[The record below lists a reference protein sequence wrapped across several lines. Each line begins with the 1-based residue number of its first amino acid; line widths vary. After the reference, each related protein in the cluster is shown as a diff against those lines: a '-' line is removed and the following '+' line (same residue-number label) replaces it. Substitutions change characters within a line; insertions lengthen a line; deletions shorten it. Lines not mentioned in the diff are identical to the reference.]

1 MARIRIYKNSIVASF
16 FSMCGYGLAIIGIIV
31 AFSESVIGGIIVTLI
46 GVGLAFWGAKISEKK
61 QFRVWMK
68 KIESDG
74 IISRIKEDANVA
86 VMVYNSNPG
95 KRTLAYISQL
105 NPDAGELIAENLR
118 SKRRRK

>member
-1 MARIRIYKNSIVASF
+1 
-16 FSMCGYGLAIIGIIV
+16 
-31 AFSESVIGGIIVTLI
+31 
-46 GVGLAFWGAKISEKK
+46 
-61 QFRVWMK
+61 MK

-95 KRTLAYISQL
+95 KRTLAYIFQL

-118 SKRRRK
+118 SKEV

>member
-1 MARIRIYKNSIVASF
+1 M
-16 FSMCGYGLAIIGIIV
+16 
-31 AFSESVIGGIIVTLI
+31 
-46 GVGLAFWGAKISEKK
+46 KK
-61 QFRVWMK
+61 MK

-95 KRTLAYISQL
+95 KRTLAYFFQL

-118 SKRRRK
+118 SKERSEIMSTGTI